1 MSCVLS
7 HLPKIFKSKC
17 TTLEYN
23 LQNYKLL
30 FAHFLLPV
38 VTMQGYVFTA
48 KMLMLQNI
56 PKHQMEFALDM
67 NGPLHTLFFIFS
79 KTTPSVP

>member
-17 TTLEYN
+17 ATLEYN
-23 LQNYKLL
+23 LQDYKLL
-30 FAHFLLPV
+30 FAHFMLPV

-48 KMLMLQNI
+48 KMVMLQNI
-56 PKHQMEFALDM
+56 LKNQMEFDL
-67 NGPLHTLFFIFS
+67 
-79 KTTPSVP
+79 